1 MIRSRLRTSGK
12 ESLGVPW
19 VSAVPCAHLLSSVS
33 RLAETIHSL
42 PPTESKT
49 VRTAKELVLGRAG
62 LAGGW
67 QSRQKSQK
75 SVTVDW
81 LKRKTNVALG
91 LFDLSQKNS
100 QTQWALDS
108 SEFLCRWAAGRPRG
122 NKWTDNT
129 QKQHLRGSLS
139 QRPLNMTF
147 ILWMKLPT
155 SSGNSRHVECHAED
169 FR

>member
-1 MIRSRLRTSGK
+1 M
-12 ESLGVPW
+12 
-19 VSAVPCAHLLSSVS
+19 
-33 RLAETIHSL
+33 
-42 PPTESKT
+42 
-49 VRTAKELVLGRAG
+49 LGRAG

-108 SEFLCRWAAGRPRG
+108 SEFLCPGLQADPEETNGQITHRSNISEAP
-122 NKWTDNT
+122 
-129 QKQHLRGSLS
+129 
-139 QRPLNMTF
+139 
-147 ILWMKLPT
+147 
-155 SSGNSRHVECHAED
+155 
-169 FR
+169 